1 MKKQKTKLR
10 IAVIGYKFIPSREG
24 GIEVVVEE
32 LAVWMV
38 ALGNDVTCY
47 NRKNKKVGKGKNDR
61 KYKQIFLKSV
71 PTINCKGL
79 AAITS
84 SVFASIFA
92 SFGRYDF
99 VHYHAEGPSIMCWL
113 PKLFRKRIV
122 VTNHGLQ
129 AMNKRLKYGF
139 FCM

>member
-1 MKKQKTKLR
+1 MNFLKKQKTKLR

-84 SVFASIFA
+84 SVFA
-92 SFGRYDF
+92 
-99 VHYHAEGPSIMCWL
+99 
-113 PKLFRKRIV
+113 
-122 VTNHGLQ
+122 
-129 AMNKRLKYGF
+129 
-139 FCM
+139 

>member
-1 MKKQKTKLR
+1 MEKQKTKLK
-10 IAVIGYKFIPSREG
+10 IAMIVHKFIPSREG

-32 LAVWMV
+32 LAVRMI

-61 KYKQIFLKSV
+61 KYKQVLLKSV

-84 SVFASIFA
+84 SVIASIFA
-92 SFGRYDF
+92 SFGRYDI
-99 VHYHAEGPSIMCWL
+99 VHYYAEGSSIMCWL

-122 VTNHGLQ
+122 VTN
-129 AMNKRLKYGF
+129 MEF
-139 FCM
+139 